1 MLIDF
6 CDLLEPVY
14 RNAPSKNDIELPK
27 FKYPSSVAVPVLE
40 IVVDRS
46 YMTNICY
53 NAIADFFDWSCYSE
67 VIRVTELTVSSSSLS
82 AGAFFVL
89 RLIGLHLIAILI
101 LATLT
106 CIHRLLSA
114 ILVILSIWGAEII
127 LGALSS
133 VSCSGLVLL
142 LWRCTSA
149 CFTWSVASSSL

>member
-14 RNAPSKNDIELPK
+14 RNAPSKNDVELPK
-27 FKYPSSVAVPVLE
+27 FKYPSSVAVPVME

-53 NAIADFFDWSCYSE
+53 NAIADLFDWSCNPE
-67 VIRVTELTVSSSSLS
+67 VIGISSKLFESSLS
-82 AGAFFVL
+82 PCTGGMFV
-89 RLIGLHLIAILI
+89 LHLIAILI
-101 LATLT
+101 LAALT
-106 CIHRLLSA
+106 CIFPLILSA
-114 ILVILSIWGAEII
+114 ILVILTIWWVEII

-149 CFTWSVASSSL
+149 CFTWNVVSSSI